1 MSGRVPV
8 EISVD
13 ELVLRGEHCRGS
25 SLFAVLVH
33 DQGEDLDSWR
43 DIPEQLATVGASVIA
58 FDLRGHGGSDGDP
71 ASAHAIDDIEATVK
85 VAREAGAEVVVVVAS
100 GTSGYAALGWS
111 SADAVIAIT
120 PLADRPTEPVSSGR
134 PHARLV
140 VASANEASES
150 VVAAVQSELGRRTLV
165 ARVPVDDVGLT
176 VLDGRWGSIVASY
189 ILAFVRQIGQELAV
203 RRSRG
208 EPTPKSRE
216 DVEQWT

>member
-1 MSGRVPV
+1 VSGRVPV

-13 ELVLRGEHCRGS
+13 ALLLRGEHWRGS

-58 FDLRGHGGSDGDP
+58 FDLRGHGGSDGHP
-71 ASAHAIDDIEATVK
+71 AIVHAIDDIEATVN
-85 VAREAGAEVVVVVAS
+85 VAREAGAEGVVVVAS
-100 GTSGYAALGWS
+100 GTSGYAALGS

-120 PLADRPTEPVSSGR
+120 PLVDRPTKSVSAGR

-140 VASANEASES
+140 IASANEASES
-150 VVAAVQSELGRRTLV
+150 AVAAVQSESGRRTLV

-176 VLDGRWGSIVASY
+176 ILDGRWGSIVASY
-189 ILAFVRQIGQELAV
+189 ILAFVRQIGQELAL
-203 RRSRG
+203 RRSHG
-208 EPTPKSRE
+208 EPTPTSRE